1 MKICK
6 CGAKNIDK
14 AIFCKN
20 SEKKMPLK
28 MKERSEVLYSPSR
41 VRLVL
46 MSDYSASIYD
56 KIRMR
61 ISLLIGFISVV
72 YFESFLAGAG

>member
-20 SEKKMPLK
+20 SGKKNAFK
-28 MKERSEVLYSPSR
+28 DE
-41 VRLVL
+41 
-46 MSDYSASIYD
+46 
-56 KIRMR
+56 
-61 ISLLIGFISVV
+61 
-72 YFESFLAGAG
+72 GAI